1 MTFSLNEVEATVRK
15 AARGAG
21 LPIGIAED
29 IGRAAAWLCARGE
42 DGSAAALEGLRRY
55 DASRPCALNEAG
67 ADPAARAVI
76 EGLSAI
82 DLIIAGCRDRVEL
95 SGLDVPML
103 LRGLVGISTAGR
115 ELAIELDLGLDGH
128 ATLIRR
134 EWHAAESAPHTRR
147 HEADP
152 AVWHELQG
160 LAARTYVP
168 ASEASRAH
176 GAGAGLVDRD

>member
-1 MTFSLNEVEATVRK
+1 MTFSLNEVEGTVRK

-29 IGRAAAWLCARGE
+29 IGRAAAWLCAHGE
-42 DGSAAALEGLRRY
+42 DGSAAALEGLRRC
-55 DASRPCALNEAG
+55 DASRPCNLNKAG
-67 ADPAARAVI
+67 TAPVARAVI

-95 SGLDVPML
+95 SGLDTSLL
-103 LRGLVGISTAGR
+103 LRGLASIATAGR
-115 ELAIELDLGLDGH
+115 ELAIELDLGPDGH
-128 ATLIRR
+128 ATLVRR
-134 EWHAAESAPHTRR
+134 ERHAAESAPHARR
-147 HEADP
+147 HRADP

-168 ASEASRAH
+168 ASETSRAH